1 MRNEKES
8 KKIKNTNNV
17 GKLLP
22 YTFRSSK
29 KLQNEAEKTENKKLT
44 KEFNKTAFEN
54 LCVAQNVPV

>member
-1 MRNEKES
+1 MRNEQES

-29 KLQNEAEKTENKKLT
+29 KLQNEAEKNGKQ
-44 KEFNKTAFEN
+44 KTDKR
-54 LCVAQNVPV
+54 V